1 MLQVKPIY
9 SAPRNCFGLP
19 EPTENRIYRGHQLRA
34 QRTRNLSPVL
44 RRRLRPRRMRA
55 VVSLLAWVGR
65 YGLGTPRGVC
75 GSGVVLCAG
84 VPFVT
89 GSGGARARGTHTH
102 THVQVLAER

>member
-1 MLQVKPIY
+1 MSGAAWSV
-9 SAPRNCFGLP
+9 
-19 EPTENRIYRGHQLRA
+19 RGDVYGGGG
-34 QRTRNLSPVL
+34 NW
-44 RRRLRPRRMRA
+44 A

-84 VPFVT
+84 VPFVA

-102 THVQVLAER
+102 THIQVLAER